1 MEAGGKVRGGTREG
15 IVVYTRIFFFFLQV
29 DKGQSEDGSP
39 LTPFDLLIQEVIL
52 DKKIITQ
59 HGAMASP
66 HLQ

>member
-1 MEAGGKVRGGTREG
+1 MEKLGEERERELLSIQG
-15 IVVYTRIFFFFLQV
+15 FFFILQV

-39 LTPFDLLIQEVIL
+39 LTPFDLLIQEEVIL

>member
-1 MEAGGKVRGGTREG
+1 MEKLGEERERGLLSIQG
-15 IVVYTRIFFFFLQV
+15 FFFLQV
-29 DKGQSEDGSP
+29 NKGQSEDGSP

-59 HGAMASP
+59 HSAMASP

>member
-1 MEAGGKVRGGTREG
+1 MEAGGKVKGGTRKG
-15 IVVYTRIFFFFLQV
+15 IVVYTRIFFFLQV

-39 LTPFDLLIQEVIL
+39 LTPFDLLIQEEVIL